1 MLQNERKWIK
11 KRFLRTLLRYKHRL
25 IITITKCLG
34 CWFSADV
41 TASMLVD
48 KNKSVSLRLKK
59 TFLLI
64 LRKKNKQKNI
74 FCNIVSRCVNQQPAT
89 YPLCHFPG
97 SFWSVTFFEGVV
109 PDNTFESVDEIL
121 WCDHLYETSLAEL
134 LHGTISL
141 VCSSNF

>member
-64 LRKKNKQKNI
+64 LRKKTNKK
-74 FCNIVSRCVNQQPAT
+74 
-89 YPLCHFPG
+89 
-97 SFWSVTFFEGVV
+97 TFFVILCLDVSTNNLQHTRFVISQAPSGQSLFLKGLCPIILSSLWTKSYGV
-109 PDNTFESVDEIL
+109 TIYMKHL
-121 WCDHLYETSLAEL
+121 WQ
-134 LHGTISL
+134 
-141 VCSSNF
+141 NFYMVLFL